1 MGEIGLGEL
10 CLTSPMNAV
19 KSNIAA
25 TAFLK
30 MLARVGISLGPLAI
44 KVVAIECDSEAIAM
58 SEPNFQ
64 QFDEPQESE
73 NLNPGPEGIA
83 QMDFEQWLEVLQKSD
98 RSFYNLMAME
108 VWSIAKTMDGLL
120 PGFWT
125 RFMSHRQTALKQFL
139 QHKHAH
145 SGTDPVPPTSEP

>member
-1 MGEIGLGEL
+1 
-10 CLTSPMNAV
+10 
-19 KSNIAA
+19 
-25 TAFLK
+25 
-30 MLARVGISLGPLAI
+30 MLARVGISLGHLSV
-44 KVVAIECDSEAIAM
+44 KVFAKLERDSEAIAM
-58 SEPNFQ
+58 SEPDFQ
-64 QFDEPQESE
+64 QFDP
-73 NLNPGPEGIA
+73 PPEVEKEDSPELMA

-139 QHKHAH
+139 RHKQAHADAD
-145 SGTDPVPPTSEP
+145 STPPSSEH

>member
-1 MGEIGLGEL
+1 MI
-10 CLTSPMNAV
+10 V
-19 KSNIAA
+19 
-25 TAFLK
+25 
-30 MLARVGISLGPLAI
+30 RVGISLGHLAV
-44 KVVAIECDSEAIAM
+44 KVFAKFERDSEAIAM
-58 SEPNFQ
+58 PEPDFQ
-64 QFDEPQESE
+64 QFDPPQAPENGDSPES
-73 NLNPGPEGIA
+73 IA

-139 QHKHAH
+139 QHKQAH
-145 SGTDPVPPTSEP
+145 PDADSWPPKSEP